1 MWTLQEWSSC
11 LFSEEKSRKDG
22 QERTIILSELLLGIV
37 CVCVCVC
44 VRARAHECR
53 CECMHV
59 FGIVCVCVCAHT
71 QVCMHACACAQLC
84 PPLRPHGLQPTR
96 LLCPWDSPSKN
107 TGGGCHF
114 LLQGIFPTQRSNR
127 RFLCLLQ
134 LAGEFFTLSH
144 LGGPSLTWQWCM
156 KFHIFSENFTVKG
169 EEENI
174 TREFHQDTKDISG
187 SDYLWNFTSCWYTVL
202 ILTWNEIPILILY
215 VLFLPSKM
223 LIKWGI
229 G

>member
-1 MWTLQEWSSC
+1 MLVSQSWPTLCDPTDCSPPGSSVHGI
-11 LFSEEKSRKDG
+11 LQVRILEGVAISFSRGSFQPRDQTG
-22 QERTIILSELLLGIV
+22 VS
-37 CVCVCVC
+37 CVSCNWQ
-44 VRARAHECR
+44 ANS
-53 CECMHV
+53 
-59 FGIVCVCVCAHT
+59 
-71 QVCMHACACAQLC
+71 L
-84 PPLRPHGLQPTR
+84 P
-96 LLCPWDSPSKN
+96 
-107 TGGGCHF
+107 
-114 LLQGIFPTQRSNR
+114 
-127 RFLCLLQ
+127 
-134 LAGEFFTLSH
+134 LSH

-187 SDYLWNFTSCWYTVL
+187 SDYLWNFTSCWHTVL